1 MHKFSKFS
9 FFKYIFLAFLI
20 VSSVFII
27 RKHSQS
33 IIYYKYE
40 GFIYGTTFHIVYQSD
55 KNMDDSISATL
66 NAVDLSLSMFNP
78 QSTISKINQNKTDKT
93 DILFRTVFLLAHRV
107 SQETN
112 GSFDITVAP
121 LVNLWGFGLKNKS
134 QITNITIDSI
144 CQFVDYKKVVL
155 SEDKIQKQDQRIQL
169 DCSAI
174 AKGFGVDQVSM
185 LFNRHNISNYMVE
198 IGGEISVKGKNS
210 QNKDWNIGINK
221 PIDTKE
227 QVRTDL
233 QMILQISNIAV
244 ATSGNYRR
252 FYYKNGKKY
261 AHTINPH
268 TGYPVNHSLLSATVL
283 APSCALADAYATA
296 FMVMGEERA
305 KMFLRHHPEIMAYFI
320 TSGDGDNEYKTWASP
335 ALKKYILQ

>member
-1 MHKFSKFS
+1 MTQKLS
-9 FFKYIFLAFLI
+9 FFKYIFLAFLLI
-20 VSSVFII
+20 ASFFII

-33 IIYYKYE
+33 VLYYNYE
-40 GFIYGTTFHIVYQSD
+40 GFIYGTTFHITYQSD
-55 KNMDDSISATL
+55 KNMDDSIKATL
-66 NAVDLSLSMFNP
+66 DAVDQSLSMFNP

-93 DILFRTVFLLAHRV
+93 DLLFRNVYLLAHQV

-112 GSFDITVAP
+112 GCFDITVAP

-134 QITNITIDSI
+134 QITNAVIDSV
-144 CQFVDYKKVVL
+144 CKFVDYKKVYL
-155 SEDKIQKQDQRIQL
+155 SDHKILKQDRRIQL

-174 AKGFGVDQVSM
+174 AKGFGVDQVSK

-210 QNKDWNIGINK
+210 KKQKWNIGINK
-221 PIDTKE
+221 PIETKE
-227 QVRTDL
+227 QIRQDL
-233 QMILQISNIAV
+233 QIILQISDIAM

-296 FMVMGEERA
+296 FMVMGE
-305 KMFLRHHPEIMAYFI
+305 KQSKCFLEHHPEIMAFFI
-320 TSGDGDNEYKTWASP
+320 MSGDDDKEYKTWASP